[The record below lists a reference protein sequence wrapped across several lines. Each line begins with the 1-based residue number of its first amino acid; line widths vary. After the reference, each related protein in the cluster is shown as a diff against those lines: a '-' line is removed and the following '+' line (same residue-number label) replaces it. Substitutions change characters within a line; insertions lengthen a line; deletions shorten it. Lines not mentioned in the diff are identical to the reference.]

1 MFADYKTDVKLSL
14 EGKRIKSFLLLAGR
28 FLSFLLFV
36 FYCFSVIYMFV
47 WNTSFFKSLGIYKNN
62 YILGAACA
70 SAVIIGAALFLF
82 FIWVKFISLS
92 WFAAVQDENFSPVKM
107 NFSRILKITGM
118 YFNVFFR
125 KALNYVLFLIPLFLY
140 SAGIYLL
147 NDNEMPEKVFYIL
160 ASGEWIIFFISA
172 AAAYI
177 YNLRYSLINSR
188 LYYETDKRGDLLIK
202 SSIYMMNGKLVKLFL
217 MKISLLPLK
226 ILSLLIVPGI
236 FFLPFCKAAEE
247 IYISDRKKPYLPKR
261 KAHTEKTMVFY
272 FGRKAYEG

>member
-36 FYCFSVIYMFV
+36 FYCFSVIYLFV

-125 KALNYVLFLIPLFLY
+125 KALNYVLFLIPVFLY

>member
-28 FLSFLLFV
+28 FLSFLLFI

-247 IYISDRKKPYLPKR
+247 IYISDRKKPYLPK
-261 KAHTEKTMVFY
+261 AHTEKTMVFY

>member
-36 FYCFSVIYMFV
+36 FYCFSVIYLFV

-125 KALNYVLFLIPLFLY
+125 KALNYVLFLIPFFLY

>member
-47 WNTSFFKSLGIYKNN
+47 WNTSFFKSLGMYKNN

-217 MKISLLPLK
+217 LKISLLPLK

>member
-36 FYCFSVIYMFV
+36 FYCFSVIYLFV

>member
-36 FYCFSVIYMFV
+36 FYCFSVIYLFV
-47 WNTSFFKSLGIYKNN
+47 WNTSFFKSLGMYKNN

-202 SSIYMMNGKLVKLFL
+202 SSIYMMNGNLVKLFL

>member
-36 FYCFSVIYMFV
+36 FYCFSVIYLFV
-47 WNTSFFKSLGIYKNN
+47 CNTSFFKSLGIYKNN

-261 KAHTEKTMVFY
+261 KAHTEKTRVFY

>member
-47 WNTSFFKSLGIYKNN
+47 WNTSFFKSLGMYKNN

-202 SSIYMMNGKLVKLFL
+202 SSIYMMNGNLVKLFL